1 MIQPCKNLIFI
12 PNNTLLKPLYIE
24 EDRTAACD
32 ACVKSLR
39 LQHAAIGCENNDCII
54 QGCCV
59 NLQLAH
65 KKECTL
71 DDLEQH

>member
-1 MIQPCKNLIFI
+1 MAK
-12 PNNTLLKPLYIE
+12 
-24 EDRTAACD
+24 
-32 ACVKSLR
+32 
-39 LQHAAIGCENNDCII
+39 HAAIGCGNNDCII

-71 DDLEQH
+71 DDLEQHLQYSYSLKTSSNKIIAFS